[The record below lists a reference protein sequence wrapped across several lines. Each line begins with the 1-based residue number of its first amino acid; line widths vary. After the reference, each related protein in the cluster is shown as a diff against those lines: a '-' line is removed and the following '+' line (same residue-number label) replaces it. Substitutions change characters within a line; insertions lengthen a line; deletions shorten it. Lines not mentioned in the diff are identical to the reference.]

1 MKNRVRRAISK
12 VSPVEEK
19 ERNWRW
25 GLFIGSREINSKK
38 SLTSPPQVRVFFALF
53 SFLSNLYNSN
63 LRCLFYWQKTLR
75 SNLISCVAG
84 HSNSTGL
91 KFHPVCYWQ
100 QQQQQWD
107 RWTSETLCQRYIE
120 SIFDGDDDGFGGSYA
135 LRNDDRYQET
145 EHVNGRFVFLFF

>member
-38 SLTSPPQVRVFFALF
+38 SLTSPPQVRVFFAL
-53 SFLSNLYNSN
+53 
-63 LRCLFYWQKTLR
+63 LR

-135 LRNDDRYQET
+135 LLNDDRYQET
-145 EHVNGRFVFLFF
+145 EHVNGRFVFLFFFKILFTTKNSTT